1 MHPID
6 WVLAGLL
13 GFSAWRGYKT
23 GLLLVLINTVALVA
37 AIVVGLKFLDVTSQW
52 LSAYVEAGKTVLPL
66 LAFALL
72 FAATFFF
79 LRWFAGFASK
89 SLKQTLLGP
98 IDQAG
103 GALLGLFRTAFVLS
117 SLLLGLDMLGI
128 KISPGSGADPVLLPL
143 LREVSPV
150 TLQVLAPLLPFLKK
164 LIAEYR

>member
-13 GFSAWRGYKT
+13 AFSAWRGYKT
-23 GLLLVLINTVALVA
+23 GLVLVLVNTVALVA
-37 AIVVGLKFLDVTSQW
+37 AIVVGLKFLDITSQW

-72 FAATFFF
+72 FGATLFF

-128 KISPGSGADPVLLPL
+128 KISPGSGTEPVLLPV